1 MSAASPGPDAS
12 LHHIVIVG
20 GGAGGLV
27 LATKL
32 GHRLGKRKQARITLI
47 DTSLTHVWKPL
58 LHEVAVGTLDS
69 HKDDVIYLGHAKG
82 HHFNFQQGRMD
93 GLDRSKRE
101 IMLAPVEFEGHEII
115 PRRTLGYDTLI
126 IAIGGI
132 CNDFGTPGV
141 KEHCQFLD
149 THEQAEHLQR
159 LLLNACLRAHLQ
171 QAPLAEGQLNVAIVG
186 AGATGVELAAEL
198 HKAARQL
205 VNYGL
210 DRIDPER
217 DVKISLIEAG
227 PRVLPALPERLS
239 KATLK
244 ELERLKI
251 QVFVNEKVVEA
262 TDKGIRT
269 QSGRF
274 FPAELRVWAAG
285 VKAPDFLQ
293 GIDGLETNRA
303 NQLVVDQTLKA
314 TRDDNIF
321 ASGDCA
327 SCPVPGSDKPVPPR
341 AQAAYQ
347 QALLLAKNLPARLQG
362 KPMRPFV
369 YRDYGSL
376 ISLSYSSVGSLMGNL
391 LGTVMIEGFLAR
403 LTYLSLYKKHQLA
416 LHGLIWVMLA
426 TLINLIRLKTE
437 PRLKLH

>member
-1 MSAASPGPDAS
+1 
-12 LHHIVIVG
+12 
-20 GGAGGLV
+20 
-27 LATKL
+27 
-32 GHRLGKRKQARITLI
+32 
-47 DTSLTHVWKPL
+47 
-58 LHEVAVGTLDS
+58 
-69 HKDDVIYLGHAKG
+69 
-82 HHFNFQQGRMD
+82 MD
-93 GLDRSKRE
+93 GLDRAQARNHAGAG
-101 IMLAPVEFEGHEII
+101 MEFEGHEII
-115 PRRTLGYDTLI
+115 PRRTIGYDTLV

-198 HKAARQL
+198 HKAARQI

-227 PRVLPALPERLS
+227 PTVLPALPERLS

-274 FPAELRVWAAG
+274 FPAELKVWAAG

-303 NQLVVDQTLKA
+303 NQLLVDQTLK
-314 TRDDNIF
+314 TSRDDNIF
-321 ASGDCA
+321 AFGDCA
-327 SCPVPGSDKPVPPR
+327 SCPCRAATSRCRRGPRPPISRRCCWRRICRRGCR
-341 AQAAYQ
+341 ASRCGPSSIATM
-347 QALLLAKNLPARLQG
+347 AR
-362 KPMRPFV
+362 
-369 YRDYGSL
+369 
-376 ISLSYSSVGSLMGNL
+376 
-391 LGTVMIEGFLAR
+391 
-403 LTYLSLYKKHQLA
+403 
-416 LHGLIWVMLA
+416 
-426 TLINLIRLKTE
+426 
-437 PRLKLH
+437 

>member
-1 MSAASPGPDAS
+1 
-12 LHHIVIVG
+12 
-20 GGAGGLV
+20 
-27 LATKL
+27 
-32 GHRLGKRKQARITLI
+32 
-47 DTSLTHVWKPL
+47 
-58 LHEVAVGTLDS
+58 
-69 HKDDVIYLGHAKG
+69 VIYLGHAKE
-82 HHFNFQQGRMD
+82 HHFSFQQGRIE
-93 GLDRSKRE
+93 GLDRAKRE
-101 IMLAPVEFEGHEII
+101 ILLAPVEFEGHEII
-115 PRRTLGYDTLI
+115 PRRRVGYDTLV
-126 IAIGGI
+126 IAVGGI

-149 THEQAEHLQR
+149 THEQAEHVQR

-198 HKAARQL
+198 HKAARRL
-205 VNYGL
+205 VAYGL

-217 DVKISLIEAG
+217 DVRISLIEAG
-227 PRVLPALPERLS
+227 PAVLPALPERLS
-239 KATLK
+239 KATLR
-244 ELERLKI
+244 ELERLKV

-262 TDKGIRT
+262 TEKGIET

-274 FPAELRVWAAG
+274 IPAELKVWAAG
-285 VKAPDFLQ
+285 VKAPDFLA
-293 GIDGLETNRA
+293 GIDGLETTRA
-303 NQLVVDQTLKA
+303 NQLVVDTTLKV
-314 TRDDNIF
+314 TRDGSIF
-321 ASGDCA
+321 ALGDCA
-327 SCPVPGSDKPVPPR
+327 SCPLLGSDKPVPPR

-347 QALLLAKNLPARLQG
+347 QAMLLAKNLEARLAG
-362 KPMRPFV
+362 RPMRPFV

-416 LHGLIWVMLA
+416 LHGLFWVMLT